1 MLADR
6 DYMREQPSRF
16 WGGRGP
22 RTATG
27 VLLLAVVAVFV
38 LQCINWAYVR
48 SPIEGY
54 LMLSWAGVK
63 QGYIWQFFTFQ
74 FLHGGFLH
82 ILFNGLMLYMFGS
95 AVEGMLGRPRFL
107 EVYFASGVLG
117 GLAQV
122 LLGAVFPN
130 QFGMPVL
137 GASAGVCGLLA
148 MYCLLERDRT
158 IVFMFFFPMRAITLL
173 KLSIAVAAFF
183 VLVPVDGGVA
193 HAAHLGGF
201 LVAIGYQR
209 WILDRERR
217 LFDWRPYADQVRSRE
232 REMATVSSRRK
243 SVIAARPPQ
252 REEEPAPED
261 FISKEV
267 DPILDKISAKGI
279 HSLTEQERKI
289 LDKARSKM
297 AKK

>member
-6 DYMREQPSRF
+6 DYMREQPSKF

-22 RTATG
+22 RSATAI
-27 VLLLAVVAVFV
+27 LLISVVTVFV
-38 LQCINWAYVR
+38 LQCINWAYVK
-48 SPIEGY
+48 SPIEGD
-54 LMLSWAGVK
+54 LMLSWVGVK
-63 QGYIWQFFTFQ
+63 KGYIWQFLTFQ

-82 ILFNGLMLYMFGS
+82 ILFNGLMLYLFGT
-95 AVEGMLGRPRFL
+95 AVEGMLGRGRFL

-130 QFGMPVL
+130 QFGVPVL
-137 GASAGVCGLLA
+137 GASAGICGLLA
-148 MYCLLERDRT
+148 MYCLLEPGRT

-173 KLSIAVAAFF
+173 KFSMAVAAFF
-183 VLVPVDGGVA
+183 VLVPVGGGVA

-201 LVAIGYQR
+201 LMGVGYHR
-209 WILDRERR
+209 WILSRERR

-243 SVIAARPPQ
+243 SVMVARPAP
-252 REEEPAPED
+252 RDEELPPEE

-267 DPILDKISAKGI
+267 DPILDKISAQGI
-279 HSLTEQERKI
+279 HSLTDRERKI